1 MYACISAVW
10 LYDLMYGL
18 RRQEGPWNRPWTGPA
33 AWKPT
38 PIVHSVVGEVSERIA
53 RCREELWWSESCAS
67 PDFHIFNMP
76 HGQLIDVWAAVW
88 ELLYLL
94 YYTAIHA
101 SRLVPPPL

>member
-1 MYACISAVW
+1 MDR
-10 LYDLMYGL
+10 L
-18 RRQEGPWNRPWTGPA
+18 WTGPA

-38 PIVHSVVGEVSERIA
+38 PIVHSVVSQVSERIA

-94 YYTAIHA
+94 YYTAIHR
-101 SRLVPPPL
+101 SRIVTPPL